1 MLGEAPDWNHPP
13 WPGIH
18 CISLPGH
25 PSPIVS
31 CFVSLCVSSDISF
44 PSVRQK
50 LTFGPWRGSPF
61 LQQVCLCMHIL
72 KSRCVTVECVWIW
85 KTNEVSVYGNVLQ
98 VSGYGDMLKTST
110 YMNFIMYLCVSLRM
124 MHTDLS
130 QSRNTQNREDGEGR
144 GQGET

>member
-1 MLGEAPDWNHPP
+1 M
-13 WPGIH
+13 
-18 CISLPGH
+18 
-25 PSPIVS
+25 
-31 CFVSLCVSSDISF
+31 
-44 PSVRQK
+44 
-50 LTFGPWRGSPF
+50 
-61 LQQVCLCMHIL
+61 
-72 KSRCVTVECVWIW
+72 
-85 KTNEVSVYGNVLQ
+85 SVYGNVLQ